1 MHRSRYPEST
11 KFEIVRVLGTG
22 VGSGGGGYRG
32 AVSTP
37 VSATAAAAV
46 PLLVSALVSAGR
58 MSPSPV
64 LCIIRSATTNL
75 EAESINHHW

>member
-22 VGSGGGGYRG
+22 VGSGGGGYGG

-37 VSATAAAAV
+37 VSAAAAV

-75 EAESINHHW
+75 EAESMNHHW

>member
-11 KFEIVRVLGTG
+11 KFEIVRVLRTG

-37 VSATAAAAV
+37 VSAAAAV

-75 EAESINHHW
+75 EAESMNHHW